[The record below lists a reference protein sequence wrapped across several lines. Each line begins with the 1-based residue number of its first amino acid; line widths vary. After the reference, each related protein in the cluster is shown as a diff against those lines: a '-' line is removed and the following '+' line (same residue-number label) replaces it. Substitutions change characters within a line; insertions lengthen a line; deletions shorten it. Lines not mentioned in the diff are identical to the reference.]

1 LVKLLSLDGRI
12 LRCRQ
17 RNISIVTILQFVLAI
32 LLLLCTPGPTNTLMA
47 LGGYARGWLRALP
60 LIAGEL
66 GGYLSVIVP
75 VATLA
80 APVFQAYPQASLA
93 TKAAA
98 VVWVLHLSVRLWI
111 SARKPAEEAEEISVR
126 QVFVTTI
133 LNPKALIIALVIM
146 PRGDLVT
153 LLPWLILF
161 AGLVL
166 LAANGWILFGRL
178 MRGTGGFALKPVVI
192 RRVAAACL
200 LLFAMILAGSSLQ
213 SLA

>member
-1 LVKLLSLDGRI
+1 MPVAPNGYSD
-12 LRCRQ
+12 
-17 RNISIVTILQFVLAI
+17 VTIFQFVLAV

-60 LIAGEL
+60 LIGGEL
-66 GGYLSVIVP
+66 GGYLTVIVP

-80 APVFQAYPQASLA
+80 APFFHAYPQASLA
-93 TKAAA
+93 AKAAA
-98 VVWVLHLSVRLWI
+98 VVWVLYLSVRLWI
-111 SARKPAEEAEEISVR
+111 SAKKPGEETQETSVR
-126 QVFVTTI
+126 RVCVTTA
-133 LNPKALIIALVIM
+133 LNPKALTIARVIITH
-146 PRGDLVT
+146 GDLVALT
-153 LLPWLILF
+153 PWLVLF

-166 LAANGWILFGRL
+166 FAANGWILFGRL
-178 MRGTGGFALKPVVI
+178 MRGTQGLAIRPTVI

>member
-1 LVKLLSLDGRI
+1 MTV
-12 LRCRQ
+12 
-17 RNISIVTILQFVLAI
+17 LQFALAI

-60 LIAGEL
+60 LIGGEL
-66 GGYLSVIVP
+66 GGYLAVIVP

-80 APVFQAYPQASLA
+80 APFFQTYPQASLA
-93 TKAAA
+93 AKAAA
-98 VVWVLHLSVRLWI
+98 VVWVLYLSVRLWV
-111 SARKPAEEAEEISVR
+111 SAKKPAEEAQEISVH
-126 QVFVTTI
+126 QVFVTTV

-146 PRGDLVT
+146 PHGDLAA
-153 LLPWLILF
+153 LLPWLVLF

-166 LAANGWILFGRL
+166 FAANGWILFGRL
-178 MRGTGGFALKPVVI
+178 MRGTGGFAIRPVVI